1 VWEEEEMEAG
11 EEDDDKVVVVR
22 NLVATSWGRR
32 RRRRRGVRLA
42 VVVRVTATERC
53 LMAQEAERP
62 QALSIQR
69 EKEETRREKRKQ

>member
-1 VWEEEEMEAG
+1 MEAG
-11 EEDDDKVVVVR
+11 EEEEDDDKVVVR
-22 NLVATSWGRR
+22 NLVATSWGRRR

>member
-1 VWEEEEMEAG
+1 MEAG

>member
-1 VWEEEEMEAG
+1 MEAG

-53 LMAQEAERP
+53 LMAQEAEQP